1 MSRGGHG
8 ARDDAGHVEAIAS
21 ELTAASHHVF
31 PGPMRGQRRRAV
43 RGIGGGSRM
52 MMPDN
57 PHECEPVSVME
68 PNDLGFGRL
77 FWAIRDAVVVGE
89 AASGRIVLWNPAAE
103 GLFGYQ
109 ATEVLGRPID
119 ILIPDALKE
128 RHRAGIARYAVTGE
142 GALIQ
147 AGAPVELPAL
157 RKDGSEITI
166 ELTLSPMEESLATG
180 RYVLALVRD
189 VTERKRAEAERL
201 VLERERT
208 ARTAAEEAATTLARL
223 QAVTDAALA
232 YLALADLLNELLARL
247 RDVIDVDTAA
257 VLLLDDEDDTLV
269 ARAAKGLEEE
279 VEQGVRIPV
288 GRGFAG
294 RVAAERRT
302 ITVDDIMDADVLSP
316 ILRRKGVRSLLGAP
330 LLVEGRVV
338 GVVHVGTFSHRRFG
352 DDDARLLQLVADRIA
367 LAIDHAR
374 VYESERRARADA
386 EEAVRDRDQ
395 FLSIAAHEL
404 RTPVTGIKGHAQLLR
419 RLAMRGRLDTDRAAA
434 YAATIEQAANH
445 LAVLTADLLD
455 VSRLRLG
462 QLPLR
467 LQAIDIAALVFTV
480 VAAHRERL
488 DERHPLVVEA
498 GKDLCPVMADS
509 QRLVQ
514 VLDNLIDNAAKYS
527 PAGGKLQVDVQPEGD
542 GVLIGVRDE
551 GIGLPPG
558 TAETIFEPFAR
569 APNAI
574 DRRLPGL
581 GLGLHICRGIIER
594 HGGHIRIESAGENQ
608 GTTASVWLS
617 CGGAV
622 AEPLSDNTAPSTN
635 RL

>member
-1 MSRGGHG
+1 M
-8 ARDDAGHVEAIAS
+8 V
-21 ELTAASHHVF
+21 
-31 PGPMRGQRRRAV
+31 
-43 RGIGGGSRM
+43 
-52 MMPDN
+52 MPDHM
-57 PHECEPVSVME
+57 HEREPVSVVE

-89 AASGRIVLWNPAAE
+89 AARGRIVLWNPAAE
-103 GLFGYQ
+103 ALFGYQ
-109 ATEVLGRPID
+109 AAEVLGRPIE
-119 ILIPDALKE
+119 ILVPDAFKE
-128 RHRAGIARYAVTGE
+128 RHRAGITRYAVTGH
-142 GALIQ
+142 GALFE
-147 AGAPVELPAL
+147 ARSPVELPAL

-166 ELTLSPMEESLATG
+166 ELTLSPMEESGSRG
-180 RYVLALVRD
+180 RYVMALVRD

-201 VLERERT
+201 VLERERA

-223 QAVTDAALA
+223 QAVTDVALA
-232 YLALADLLNELLARL
+232 HLALADLLNELLARL
-247 RDVIDVDTAA
+247 REVIDVDTAA
-257 VLLLDDEDDTLV
+257 VLLLDDEDNTLV

-302 ITVDDIMDADVLSP
+302 ITVDDITDADVLSD
-316 ILRRKGVRSLLGAP
+316 IIRRSGVRSLLGAP

-338 GVVHVGTFSHRRFG
+338 GVVHVGTFALRRFS
-352 DDDARLLQLVADRIA
+352 DDDANLLQLVADRIA

-386 EEAVRDRDQ
+386 EAAVRDRDQ

-419 RLAMRGRLDTDRAAA
+419 RLAKRGRLDADRAAA
-434 YAATIEQAANH
+434 YAATIEQGANH

-467 LQAIDIAALVFTV
+467 LQPIDIVALVVTV
-480 VAAHRERL
+480 GAEHRERL
-488 DERHPLVVEA
+488 DEHHHLVIDV
-498 GKDLCPVMADS
+498 GPDLCPVIGDP

-514 VLDNLIDNAAKYS
+514 VVDNLIDNAAKYS
-527 PAGGKLQVDVQPEGD
+527 PAGGRVQVDVQPEDD
-542 GVLIGVRDE
+542 GVLIQVRDE

-558 TAETIFEPFAR
+558 TAESIFEPFAR

-594 HGGHIRIESAGENQ
+594 HGGRIRIESTGEDR
-608 GTTASVWLS
+608 GTTASVWLP
-617 CGGAV
+617 CGGAG
-622 AEPLSDNTAPSTN
+622 AEAVPDNTAPLRN